1 MAKAIQ
7 KIAMNAAENLPYD
20 RLVLSQKNVRRVK
33 DGVSIE
39 QLAEDIGRRR
49 LLQSLNVRPVID
61 ENGEETGAFEVPAGG
76 RRYLAL
82 GILIKQKRLAK
93 NEPIPCI
100 VNRSMSTSGE
110 EDSLA
115 ENAHRENLHPLDQFR
130 AFKTLSEQGLDV
142 EEIAARFFVSAAT
155 VKQRLRLASVSPK
168 LLELY
173 EKDEIRLEQLMA
185 FSISDDHAR
194 QEQVWERVSTSH
206 MQEAYYIRRLL
217 TETTVRSDDRRAVY
231 VGAEAYEAAGG
242 IVLRDLFEQDSG
254 GWFQDAALLEQLVFE
269 KLKGDAEPIRT
280 EGWKWVEAAISF
292 PYGHTS
298 GMRRVYAEAE
308 ALSAEEIQRYDAL
321 KSEYDKLD
329 ADYAAADEADEQV
342 ESKLDQLGAELDAFD
357 DRPRSYDPVQ
367 KAIAGVFVTL
377 GADGQLQ
384 VEAGFVRPEDEPRA
398 QDDNSAETDTGDV
411 TSGVGD
417 VDRIVVNARPGD
429 AGVEA
434 EDDGVKALPDRIVLD
449 LTAQRTLAMRNA
461 LAGDADIAFVAALHA
476 LVLQVFYRFAS
487 ASCLEISLKSGSF
500 SQVDGLAETSWAKE
514 IVERHEG
521 WDRDLPEDEAELW
534 TFLLD
539 LDEASRKALFAH
551 CVSLSLNAVVEPW
564 NRRPQAL
571 AHADLLAGT
580 LGFDM
585 VAAGWTPT
593 VDFLEHLTKARI
605 LQAVREARGAQSAQ
619 LIDHMKKDSMA
630 REAAR
635 LLEGSNWLPEP
646 LRLSGDGGSEPDQL
660 THGNGLAGEDPE
672 TANNLPGFSDSD
684 AESSSDEPSA
694 ENGDEGNHLQAAE

>member
-7 KIAMNAAENLPYD
+7 KIAMNAAENIPYD

-115 ENAHRENLHPLDQFR
+115 ENAHREQLHPLDQFR

-142 EEIAARFFVSAAT
+142 EEIAARFFVSPAT

-269 KLKGDAEPIRT
+269 KLKVDAEPIRT

-357 DRPRSYDPVQ
+357 DRPRCYDPVQ

-411 TSGVGD
+411 TTRVGD
-417 VDRIVVNARPGD
+417 VDRTVVNARPGD

-500 SQVDGLAETSWAKE
+500 SQADGLAETSWAKE
-514 IVERHEG
+514 IAERHEG

-660 THGNGLAGEDPE
+660 THGNGLAGEDSE

-684 AESSSDEPSA
+684 AEPYSDEPSA